1 MPEDTFNLAIIGHG
15 FVGKAIDEC
24 FPKTNK
30 FIIDIDSKNQIKDLV
45 DINPNIIFICL
56 PTPMND
62 DGSINS
68 KIIES
73 VFIEIKKNGIDCIN
87 VLKSTVTPDVL
98 QKLSQHTSRFVYN
111 PEFLRENTATDDLIN
126 SQINILA
133 GNRNDCLE
141 VQNIFINFSIKKNL
155 NFKIT
160 DIETASIIKYTIN
173 AFLASKVLFFNQI
186 KEIFDNQN
194 FKGSWDDFLNL
205 ICLDTRIGE
214 SHINVPGPDGKKG
227 FGGAC
232 FPKDI
237 AALINYASNINVDLS
252 ILKEIQEKNNNIR
265 SEYKKSNR
273 EAEQNIKFTN

>member
-24 FPKTNK
+24 FPKSNK

-73 VFIEIKKNGIDCIN
+73 VFIEIKKYGIDCIN

-98 QKLSQHTSRFVYN
+98 QKLSQHTRRFVYN
-111 PEFLRENTATDDLIN
+111 PEFLRENTAVDDLIN

-194 FKGSWDDFLNL
+194 FNGSWDDFLNL

>member
-24 FPKTNK
+24 FPKSNK

-73 VFIEIKKNGIDCIN
+73 VFIEIKKYGIDCIN

-111 PEFLRENTATDDLIN
+111 PEFLRENTAVDDLIN

-194 FKGSWDDFLNL
+194 FNGSWDDFLNL

-252 ILKEIQEKNNNIR
+252 ILKEVQEKNNNIR

>member
-1 MPEDTFNLAIIGHG
+1 MLENSLNLAIIGYG
-15 FVGKAIDEC
+15 FVGKAIDKC

-30 FIIDIDSKNQIKDLV
+30 FIIDIDSKNQIKDLTTFKP
-45 DINPNIIFICL
+45 DIIFICL

-62 DGSINS
+62 DGSLNS
-68 KIIES
+68 KIIED
-73 VFIEIKKNGIDCIN
+73 VFTEIKVNEIDCIN
-87 VLKSTVTPDVL
+87 VLKSTVTPNIL
-98 QKLSQHTSRFVYN
+98 KKLSQQTNKFVYN
-111 PEFLRENTATDDLIN
+111 PEFLRENTAIDDLIN

-133 GNRNDCLE
+133 GNKNDCLE
-141 VQNIFINFSIKKNL
+141 VQDVFTNFSIKKNV

-194 FKGSWDDFLNL
+194 YNGSWDDFLNL
-205 ICLDTRIGE
+205 ICLDTRIGH
-214 SHINVPGPDGKKG
+214 SHMNVPGPDGKKG

-252 ILKEIQEKNNNIR
+252 ILKEVQKKNNNIR
-265 SEYKKSNR
+265 SEYIKSER
-273 EAEQNIKFTN
+273 EVDQNIKFIN

>member
-24 FPKTNK
+24 FPSTNK

-68 KIIES
+68 KIIEN

-98 QKLSQHTSRFVYN
+98 QKLSQHTSRLVYN
-111 PEFLRENTATDDLIN
+111 PEFLRENSAIDDLIN

-133 GNRNDCLE
+133 GNRNDCLD

-194 FKGSWDDFLNL
+194 FNGSWDDFLNL

-252 ILKEIQEKNNNIR
+252 ILKEVQEKNNNIR

>member
-1 MPEDTFNLAIIGHG
+1 MPEDNFNLAIIGHG

-111 PEFLRENTATDDLIN
+111 PEFLRENTAIDDLIN

-194 FKGSWDDFLNL
+194 FNGSWDDFLNL
-205 ICLDTRIGE
+205 VCLDTRIGE

-237 AALINYASNINVDLS
+237 AALINYASKINVDLS

>member
-24 FPKTNK
+24 FPKSNK

-73 VFIEIKKNGIDCIN
+73 VFIEIKKYGIDCIN

-111 PEFLRENTATDDLIN
+111 PEFLRENTAVDDLIN

-194 FKGSWDDFLNL
+194 FNGSWDDFLNL

-273 EAEQNIKFTN
+273 EAEQNIKYTN

>member
-1 MPEDTFNLAIIGHG
+1 MPENTFNLAIIGHG

-24 FPKTNK
+24 FPKSNK

-73 VFIEIKKNGIDCIN
+73 VFIEIKKYGIDCIN

-111 PEFLRENTATDDLIN
+111 PEFLRENTAVDDLIN

-194 FKGSWDDFLNL
+194 FNGSWDDFLNL